1 MAKKLMEDSRKHFE
15 SKLADNIDQDKKS
28 FFAYASSNSNSKVRV
43 GPLVD
48 SSGQTVSD
56 PVSMCETMNQYFT
69 TVFTREDI
77 SSMPT
82 PEEFYTGS
90 QDNKLTDVTISE
102 SVIAERLRSLK
113 ADKSAGVDNLC
124 LLYTSPSPRD
134 S

>member
-1 MAKKLMEDSRKHFE
+1 MEDSRRHFE

-28 FFAYASSNSNSKVRV
+28 FFAYASSKSNSKVQV

-82 PEEFYTGS
+82 PEEFFTGS
-90 QDNKLTDVTISE
+90 QDN
-102 SVIAERLRSLK
+102 
-113 ADKSAGVDNLC
+113 
-124 LLYTSPSPRD
+124 
-134 S
+134 